1 MARMTTARAIVR
13 SLVANGV
20 DTVFGLPGVQ
30 LDHLFN
36 ALHDERDRI
45 RVIHPRHEQAAAYMA
60 LGYAQ
65 AGARVGTY
73 VVVPGPGILNT
84 TAALATAWGTYA
96 PVLAITGQL
105 PAHAIGQGHGLLHEI
120 PDQLAILRGL
130 AKWAD
135 RIEHPT
141 QAAAQMRTAFHQLR
155 SGVPRPVALESP
167 MDVLGLEADIGGIGG
182 IEDIGEEPGAAPI
195 APDTGAIEEAADLLA
210 SAEHPVIVAGGGAL
224 HAGEALR
231 DVAERLQA
239 PVIAHRMGRGI
250 LDDRHPLSVTQPAG
264 AKLWKHADAVL
275 AVGTRFTHYRTAW
288 GAAGLP
294 TVRIDVDPTQ
304 MHRLGR
310 PTVPILA
317 DARLALEALAGA
329 LGRSVPTRPSRSE
342 EIEGVK
348 ATARQEMVAKAGA
361 QIEIL
366 DALRTALPE
375 DGIFVD
381 EMTQMGYVAQ
391 SAFPVHAPR
400 TFLSSGYQGTLG
412 AGFPTA
418 LGAQVACPGRA
429 VLSINGDGGFLF
441 NAQEL
446 STAVQQGLGVVAVV
460 FEDGAYGN
468 VKRMQEDLYGGRV
481 IASELRNPD
490 FVRLAE
496 SFGAAAVRVQTP
508 DALRDAVAAAWG
520 RSVPTVVCMPV
531 GRFPEPFDTVL
542 PTRAVRPK

>member
-13 SLVANGV
+13 SLAANGV

-30 LDHLFN
+30 LDALFN
-36 ALHDERDRI
+36 ALHDERNRI

-65 AGARVGTY
+65 ASAKIGAY

-84 TAALATAWGTYA
+84 TAALATAYSTCT

-105 PAHAIGQGHGLLHEI
+105 PSYAIGQGYGLLHEI
-120 PDQLAILRGL
+120 PDQLSILRGL
-130 AKWAD
+130 TKWAE

-141 QAAAQMRTAFHQLR
+141 QAAALMHTAFHQLR
-155 SGVPRPVALESP
+155 AGVPRPVAIESP
-167 MDVLGLEADIGGIGG
+167 MDVLGLEADIDG
-182 IEDIGEEPGAAPI
+182 IEATPGAAPI
-195 APDTGAIEEAADLLA
+195 APDAGAIEDAAKLIA
-210 SAEHPVIVAGGGAL
+210 AAEHPVIVAGGGAL
-224 HAGEALR
+224 HAGDALR
-231 DVAERLQA
+231 EVAEMLQA

-264 AKLWKHADAVL
+264 AKLWKRADAVL
-275 AVGTRFTHYRTAW
+275 AVGTRFKHYRTGW
-288 GAAGLP
+288 GAAGLT
-294 TVRIDVDPTQ
+294 TVRIDVDPVQ

-310 PTVPILA
+310 PDIPILA
-317 DARLALEALAGA
+317 DARLALKALAGA
-329 LGRSVPTRPSRSE
+329 LGRLVEKRASRSGE
-342 EIEGVK
+342 VDGIK
-348 ATARQEMVAKAGA
+348 ATAHREMQAQAGP
-361 QIEIL
+361 QIEFL
-366 DALRTALPE
+366 DALRAALPE

-381 EMTQMGYVAQ
+381 EMTQIGYVSQ

-400 TFLSSGYQGTLG
+400 TFISSGYQGTLG

-418 LGAQVACPGRA
+418 LGAQVACPDRA
-429 VLSINGDGGFLF
+429 VLSINGDGGFMF

-490 FVRLAE
+490 FVKLAE
-496 SFGAAAVRVQTP
+496 SFGAAGVRVETP

-520 RSVPTVVCMPV
+520 RRIPTVVSVRV
-531 GRFPEPFDTVL
+531 GRFPDPFDTVL
-542 PTRAVRPK
+542 PTKAVRPR

>member
-30 LDHLFN
+30 LDALFN
-36 ALHDERDRI
+36 ALHDERNRI
-45 RVIHPRHEQAAAYMA
+45 RVVHPRHEQAAAYMA

-65 AGARVGTY
+65 ASATIGAY

-84 TAALATAWGTYA
+84 TAALATAYGTCS

-105 PAHAIGQGHGLLHEI
+105 PSHAIGEGYGLLHEI

-130 AKWAD
+130 TKWAA

-141 QAAAQMRTAFHQLR
+141 RAAAMMHAAFDKLR
-155 SGVPRPVALESP
+155 SGVPRPVAIESP
-167 MDVLGLEADIGGIGG
+167 MDVLGLEASIDDI
-182 IEDIGEEPGAAPI
+182 EEVRGEAPI
-195 APDTGAIEEAADLLA
+195 APDAEAVDEAARLLS
-210 SAEHPVIVAGGGAL
+210 SAEHPVIVVGGGAL
-224 HAGEALR
+224 HAHDALR
-231 DVAERLQA
+231 EVAEALQA

-264 AKLWKHADAVL
+264 ARLWKRADAVL
-275 AVGTRFTHYRTAW
+275 AVGTRLKHYRTAW
-288 GAAGLP
+288 GAAGLA
-294 TVRIDVDPTQ
+294 TVRIDVDPAQ
-304 MHRLGR
+304 MHRLGA
-310 PTVPILA
+310 PTVPLLA
-317 DARLALEALAGA
+317 DANLALRALTAALERFAGN
-329 LGRSVPTRPSRSE
+329 RPPRYD
-342 EIEGVK
+342 EIEGIKK
-348 ATARQEMVAKAGA
+348 AALREMQAKAGA
-361 QIEIL
+361 QIEFL
-366 DALRTALPE
+366 QALRTALPE

-418 LGAQVACPGRA
+418 LGAQVACPDRA
-429 VLSINGDGGFLF
+429 VLSINGDGGFMF

-481 IASELRNPD
+481 IASELHNPD
-490 FVRLAE
+490 FVKLAE
-496 SFGAAAVRVQTP
+496 SFGAAAVRVDTP
-508 DALRDAVAAAWG
+508 GALRDAVAAAWG
-520 RSVPTVVCMPV
+520 QRVPTVVSVSV
-531 GRFPEPFDTVL
+531 GRFPDPFDTVL
-542 PTRAVRPK
+542 PTRAVRPR

>member
-30 LDHLFN
+30 LDALFN
-36 ALHDERDRI
+36 ALHDERNRI

-65 AGARVGTY
+65 ASAKVGAY

-84 TAALATAWGTYA
+84 TAALATAYGAYA

-105 PAHAIGQGHGLLHEI
+105 PSDAIGQGYGLLHEI
-120 PDQLAILRGL
+120 PDQLAILRSL
-130 AKWAD
+130 TKWAE

-141 QAAAQMRTAFHQLR
+141 QAAALMHTAFHQLR
-155 SGVPRPVALESP
+155 SGAQRPVAIESP
-167 MDVLGLEADIGGIGG
+167 MDVLGLEADIDG
-182 IEDIGEEPGAAPI
+182 IEAAPGAAPI
-195 APDTGAIEEAADLLA
+195 APDAGAIEDAAKLIA
-210 SAEHPVIVAGGGAL
+210 SAEHPVIVAGGGAM

-231 DVAERLQA
+231 EVAETLQA

-264 AKLWKHADAVL
+264 AKLWKRADAVL
-275 AVGTRFTHYRTAW
+275 AVGTRFKHYRTAW
-288 GAAGLP
+288 GAAGLA
-294 TVRIDVDPTQ
+294 TVRIDVDPAQ

-310 PTVPILA
+310 PDIPILA

-329 LGRSVPTRPSRSE
+329 FGRFVEKRVSRSDE
-342 EIEGVK
+342 VNEIK
-348 ATARQEMVAKAGA
+348 AAAHREMQAKAGV
-361 QIEIL
+361 QIEFL
-366 DALRTALPE
+366 DALRAALPE
-375 DGIFVD
+375 DGVFVD
-381 EMTQMGYVAQ
+381 EMTQIGYVSQ

-400 TFLSSGYQGTLG
+400 TFISSGYQGTLG

-418 LGAQVACPGRA
+418 LGAQVACPDRA
-429 VLSINGDGGFLF
+429 VLSISGDGGFMF

-490 FVRLAE
+490 FVKLAE
-496 SFGAAAVRVQTP
+496 SFGAAGVRVKTP
-508 DALRDAVAAAWG
+508 DALRDAVASAWG
-520 RSVPTVVCMPV
+520 RRIPTLVNVSV
-531 GRFPEPFDTVL
+531 GRFPDPFDTVL

>member
-1 MARMTTARAIVR
+1 MARMTTGRAIVR

-30 LDHLFN
+30 LDALFN
-36 ALHDERDRI
+36 ALHDECNRI

-65 AGARVGTY
+65 ASAKIGAY

-84 TAALATAWGTYA
+84 TAALATAYGTYA

-105 PAHAIGQGHGLLHEI
+105 PSHAIGQGYGLLHEI

-130 AKWAD
+130 TKWAG

-141 QAAAQMRTAFHQLR
+141 QAAALMHTAFHQLR
-155 SGVPRPVALESP
+155 SGVPRPVAIESP
-167 MDVLGLEADIGGIGG
+167 MDVLGLEADIDG
-182 IEDIGEEPGAAPI
+182 IEATPGAAPI
-195 APDTGAIEEAADLLA
+195 APDPGAIEDAAKLIA
-210 SAEHPVIVAGGGAL
+210 AAEHPVIVAGGGAL

-231 DVAERLQA
+231 DVAEKLQA

-264 AKLWKHADAVL
+264 AKLWQRADAVL
-275 AVGTRFTHYRTAW
+275 AVGTRFKHYRTAW
-288 GAAGLP
+288 GAAGLA
-294 TVRIDVDPTQ
+294 TVRIDVDPAQ

-310 PTVPILA
+310 PDIPLLA

-329 LGRSVPTRPSRSE
+329 LGRFVENRVSRSDE
-342 EIEGVK
+342 VNEIK
-348 ATARQEMVAKAGA
+348 ASVHREMQAKAGA
-361 QIEIL
+361 QIEFL
-366 DALRTALPE
+366 DALRAALPE

-381 EMTQMGYVAQ
+381 EMTQIGYVSQ

-400 TFLSSGYQGTLG
+400 TFISSGYQGTLG

-418 LGAQVACPGRA
+418 LGAQVACPDRA
-429 VLSINGDGGFLF
+429 VLSINGDGGFMF

-490 FVRLAE
+490 FVKLAE
-496 SFGAAAVRVQTP
+496 SFDADGVRVETP

-520 RSVPTVVCMPV
+520 RRIPTVVSVSV
-531 GRFPEPFDTVL
+531 GRFPDPFGTVL
-542 PTRAVRPK
+542 PTRAVRPR

>member
-13 SLVANGV
+13 SLAANGV

-30 LDHLFN
+30 LDALFN
-36 ALHDERDRI
+36 ALHDERNRI

-65 AGARVGTY
+65 ASAKIGAY

-84 TAALATAWGTYA
+84 TAALATAYSTCT

-105 PAHAIGQGHGLLHEI
+105 PSYAIGQGYGLLHEI
-120 PDQLAILRGL
+120 PDQLSILRGL
-130 AKWAD
+130 TKWAE

-141 QAAAQMRTAFHQLR
+141 QAAALMHTAFHQLR
-155 SGVPRPVALESP
+155 AGVPRPVAIESP
-167 MDVLGLEADIGGIGG
+167 MDVLGLEADIDG
-182 IEDIGEEPGAAPI
+182 IEATPGAAPI
-195 APDTGAIEEAADLLA
+195 APDAGAIEDAAKLIA
-210 SAEHPVIVAGGGAL
+210 AAEHPVIVAGGGAL
-224 HAGEALR
+224 HAGDALR
-231 DVAERLQA
+231 EVAEMLQA

-264 AKLWKHADAVL
+264 AKLWKRADAVL
-275 AVGTRFTHYRTAW
+275 AVGTRFKHYRTGW
-288 GAAGLP
+288 GAAGLT
-294 TVRIDVDPTQ
+294 TVRIDVDPSQ

-310 PTVPILA
+310 PDIPILA

-329 LGRSVPTRPSRSE
+329 LGRLVEKRASRSGE
-342 EIEGVK
+342 VDGIK
-348 ATARQEMVAKAGA
+348 ATVHREMQAKAGP
-361 QIEIL
+361 QIEFL
-366 DALRTALPE
+366 DALRAALPE

-381 EMTQMGYVAQ
+381 EMTQIGYVAQ

-400 TFLSSGYQGTLG
+400 TFISSGYQGTLG

-418 LGAQVACPGRA
+418 LGAQVACPDRA
-429 VLSINGDGGFLF
+429 VLSINGDGGFMF

-446 STAVQQGLGVVAVV
+446 STAVQQALGVVVVV

-490 FVRLAE
+490 FVKLAE
-496 SFGAAAVRVQTP
+496 SFGAAGVRVDTP

-520 RSVPTVVCMPV
+520 RRIPTVVSVSV
-531 GRFPEPFDTVL
+531 GRFPDPFDTVL
-542 PTRAVRPK
+542 PTRAVRPR

>member
-13 SLVANGV
+13 SLAANGV

-30 LDHLFN
+30 LDALFN
-36 ALHDERDRI
+36 ALHDERNRI

-65 AGARVGTY
+65 ASSKIGTY

-84 TAALATAWGTYA
+84 TAALATAYSTCT

-105 PAHAIGQGHGLLHEI
+105 PSHAIGQGYGLLHEI
-120 PDQLAILRGL
+120 PDQLSILRGL
-130 AKWAD
+130 TKWAE

-141 QAAAQMRTAFHQLR
+141 QAAALMHTAFHQLR
-155 SGVPRPVALESP
+155 TGVPRPVAIESP
-167 MDVLGLEADIGGIGG
+167 MDVLGLEADIDG
-182 IEDIGEEPGAAPI
+182 IEAAPGAAPI
-195 APDTGAIEEAADLLA
+195 APDTGAIEDAAKLIA
-210 SAEHPVIVAGGGAL
+210 SAERPVIVAGGGAL

-231 DVAERLQA
+231 EVAEKLQA

-264 AKLWKHADAVL
+264 ARLWKHADVVL
-275 AVGTRFTHYRTAW
+275 AVGTRFKHYRTAW
-288 GAAGLP
+288 GAAGLA
-294 TVRIDVDPTQ
+294 TVRIDIDPAQ

-310 PTVPILA
+310 PDVPILA

-329 LGRSVPTRPSRSE
+329 FGRFVEKRASRSGE
-342 EIEGVK
+342 VDGIK
-348 ATARQEMVAKAGA
+348 AAVHREMQAKAGA
-361 QIEIL
+361 QIEFL
-366 DALRTALPE
+366 DALRAALPE

-381 EMTQMGYVAQ
+381 EMTQIGYVAQ

-400 TFLSSGYQGTLG
+400 TFISSGYQGTLG

-418 LGAQVACPGRA
+418 LGVQVACPDRA
-429 VLSINGDGGFLF
+429 VLSINGDGGFMF

-446 STAVQQGLGVVAVV
+446 STAVQQALGVVVVV

-490 FVRLAE
+490 FVKLAE
-496 SFGAAAVRVQTP
+496 SFGAAGVRVDTP

-520 RSVPTVVCMPV
+520 RRIPTVVSVSV
-531 GRFPEPFDTVL
+531 GRFPDPFDTVL
-542 PTRAVRPK
+542 PTRAVRPR

>member
-1 MARMTTARAIVR
+1 MARMTTGRAIVR

-30 LDHLFN
+30 LDAMFN
-36 ALHDERDRI
+36 ALHDECNRI

-65 AGARVGTY
+65 ASAKIGAY

-84 TAALATAWGTYA
+84 TAALATAYGTYA

-105 PAHAIGQGHGLLHEI
+105 PSHAIGQGYGLLHEI

-130 AKWAD
+130 TKWAG

-141 QAAAQMRTAFHQLR
+141 QAAALMHTAFHQLR
-155 SGVPRPVALESP
+155 SGVPRPVAIESP
-167 MDVLGLEADIGGIGG
+167 MDVLGLEADIDG
-182 IEDIGEEPGAAPI
+182 IEATPGAAPI
-195 APDTGAIEEAADLLA
+195 APDPGAIEDAAKLIA
-210 SAEHPVIVAGGGAL
+210 AAEHPVIVAGGGAL

-231 DVAERLQA
+231 DVAEKLQA

-264 AKLWKHADAVL
+264 AKLWKRADAVL
-275 AVGTRFTHYRTAW
+275 AVGTRFKHYRTAW
-288 GAAGLP
+288 GAAGLA

-310 PTVPILA
+310 PDIPLLA

-329 LGRSVPTRPSRSE
+329 LGRFVENRVSRSDE
-342 EIEGVK
+342 VNEIK
-348 ATARQEMVAKAGA
+348 ASVHREMQAKAGA
-361 QIEIL
+361 QIEFL
-366 DALRTALPE
+366 DALRAALPE

-381 EMTQMGYVAQ
+381 EMTQIGYVSQ

-400 TFLSSGYQGTLG
+400 TFISSGYQGTLG

-418 LGAQVACPGRA
+418 LGAQVACPDRA
-429 VLSINGDGGFLF
+429 VLSINGDGGFMF

-490 FVRLAE
+490 FVKLAE
-496 SFGAAAVRVQTP
+496 SFGADGVRVETP

-520 RSVPTVVCMPV
+520 QRIPTVVSVSV
-531 GRFPEPFDTVL
+531 GRFPDPFGTVL
-542 PTRAVRPK
+542 PTRAIRPR

>member
-13 SLVANGV
+13 SLAANGV

-30 LDHLFN
+30 LDALFN
-36 ALHDERDRI
+36 ALHDERTRI

-65 AGARVGTY
+65 ASSKIGAY

-84 TAALATAWGTYA
+84 TAALATAYSTCT

-105 PAHAIGQGHGLLHEI
+105 PSHAIGQGYGLLHEI
-120 PDQLAILRGL
+120 PDQLSILRGL
-130 AKWAD
+130 TKWAE

-141 QAAAQMRTAFHQLR
+141 QAAALMHTAFHQLR
-155 SGVPRPVALESP
+155 AGVPRPVAIESP
-167 MDVLGLEADIGGIGG
+167 MDVLGLEADIDG
-182 IEDIGEEPGAAPI
+182 IEAAPGAAPI
-195 APDTGAIEEAADLLA
+195 APDAGAIEDAAKLIALA
-210 SAEHPVIVAGGGAL
+210 ERPVIVAGGGAL

-231 DVAERLQA
+231 EVAEKLQA

-264 AKLWKHADAVL
+264 ARLWKHADVVL
-275 AVGTRFTHYRTAW
+275 AVGTRFKHYRTAW
-288 GAAGLP
+288 GAAGLA
-294 TVRIDVDPTQ
+294 TVRIDIDPAQ

-310 PTVPILA
+310 PDVPILA

-329 LGRSVPTRPSRSE
+329 FGRFVEKRASRSGE
-342 EIEGVK
+342 VDGIK
-348 ATARQEMVAKAGA
+348 AAVHREMQAKAGA
-361 QIEIL
+361 QIEFL
-366 DALRTALPE
+366 DALRAALPE

-381 EMTQMGYVAQ
+381 EMTQIGYVAQ

-400 TFLSSGYQGTLG
+400 TFISSGYQGTLG

-418 LGAQVACPGRA
+418 LGVQVACPDRA
-429 VLSINGDGGFLF
+429 VLSINGDGGFMF

-446 STAVQQGLGVVAVV
+446 STAVQQALGVVVVV

-490 FVRLAE
+490 FVKLAE
-496 SFGAAAVRVQTP
+496 SFGAAGVRVDTP

-520 RSVPTVVCMPV
+520 RRIPTVVSVSV
-531 GRFPEPFDTVL
+531 GRFPDPFDTVL
-542 PTRAVRPK
+542 PTKAVRPK

>member
-30 LDHLFN
+30 LDALFN

-60 LGYAQ
+60 LGHAQ
-65 AGARVGTY
+65 ASGKVGAY

-84 TAALATAWGTYA
+84 TAALATAYGVCA

-105 PAHAIGQGHGLLHEI
+105 PAHAIGQGYGLLHEI

-130 AKWAD
+130 TKRAE
-135 RIEHPT
+135 RIDHPT
-141 QAAAQMRTAFHQLR
+141 RAVALMRAAFHELR
-155 SGVPRPVALESP
+155 SGVPRPVAIESP
-167 MDVLGLEADIGGIGG
+167 MDVLGLEADIEG
-182 IEDIGEEPGAAPI
+182 IEAVPGAPPAT
-195 APDTGAIEEAADLLA
+195 PDAGAVEDAAKLMA
-210 SAEHPVIVAGGGAL
+210 SAEHPVIVVGGGAL
-224 HAGEALR
+224 HARDALR
-231 DVAERLQA
+231 EVAETLQA

-264 AKLWKHADAVL
+264 ARLWKRADAVL
-275 AVGTRFTHYRTAW
+275 AVGTRFRHYRTAW
-288 GAAGLP
+288 GAAGLA
-294 TVRIDVDPTQ
+294 TVRIDVDPAQ

-310 PTVPILA
+310 PAVPIVA
-317 DARLALEALAGA
+317 DARRALEALSAA
-329 LGRSVPTRPSRSE
+329 LGRLAGERASRSD
-342 EIEGVK
+342 EIEGIK
-348 ATARQEMVAKAGA
+348 AAAHREMVATAGA
-361 QIEIL
+361 QIEFL

-375 DGIFVD
+375 DGILVD

-400 TFLSSGYQGTLG
+400 TYLSSGYQGTLG

-418 LGAQVACPGRA
+418 LGAQVACPDRA
-429 VLSINGDGGFLF
+429 VLSINGDGGFMF

-460 FEDGAYGN
+460 FEDSAYGN
-468 VKRMQEDLYGGRV
+468 VKRMQEDLYDGRV

-490 FVRLAE
+490 FTRLAE
-496 SFGAAAVRVQTP
+496 SFGAAAVRADTP
-508 DALRDAVAAAWG
+508 EELRDAVAAAWG
-520 RSVPTVVCMPV
+520 RSVPTVVSVRV
-531 GRFPEPFDTVL
+531 GRFPDPFDAVL
-542 PTRAVRPK
+542 PTKAVRPR

>member
-30 LDHLFN
+30 LDALFN
-36 ALHDERDRI
+36 AMHDERDRI
-45 RVIHPRHEQAAAYMA
+45 RVVHPRHEQAAAYMA

-65 AGARVGTY
+65 ASGKVGAY

-84 TAALATAWGTYA
+84 TAALATAWSVCA
-96 PVLAITGQL
+96 PVLAMTGQL
-105 PAHAIGQGHGLLHEI
+105 PARAIGQGYGLLHEI

-130 AKWAD
+130 TKSAE

-141 QAAAQMRTAFHQLR
+141 QAAALMHAAFHELR
-155 SGVPRPVALESP
+155 SGVPRPVAIESP
-167 MDVLGLEADIGGIGG
+167 MDVLGLEADIDG
-182 IEDIGEEPGAAPI
+182 IEMVPGAALT
-195 APDTGAIEEAADLLA
+195 APDGGAIEDAAKLMAEA
-210 SAEHPVIVAGGGAL
+210 ERPVIVVGGGAL
-224 HAGEALR
+224 HARDALR
-231 DVAERLQA
+231 EVAETLQA
-239 PVIAHRMGRGI
+239 PVISHRTGRGI

-264 AKLWKHADAVL
+264 AMVWKETDAVL
-275 AVGTRFTHYRTAW
+275 AVGTRFRHYRAAW
-288 GAAGLP
+288 GAAGLA
-294 TVRIDVDPTQ
+294 TVRIDIDPTQ
-304 MHRLGR
+304 MHRLSR
-310 PTVPILA
+310 PAVPIVA
-317 DARLALEALAGA
+317 DACLALEALATA
-329 LGRSVPTRPSRSE
+329 LGRIAGKPGSRSD
-342 EIEGVK
+342 EIEVVK
-348 ATARQEMVAKAGA
+348 AAARREMLAVAGA
-361 QIEIL
+361 QIQFL
-366 DALRTALPE
+366 DALRAALPE

-400 TFLSSGYQGTLG
+400 TFLTSGYQGTLG

-418 LGAQVACPGRA
+418 LGAQVACPDRA
-429 VLSINGDGGFLF
+429 VLSINGDGGFMF

-490 FVRLAE
+490 FVKLAE
-496 SFGAAAVRVQTP
+496 SFGAAAVRVDSP
-508 DALRDAVAAAWG
+508 DELRDAVAAAWG
-520 RSVPTVVCMPV
+520 RRVPTVVCVNV
-531 GRFPEPFDTVL
+531 GRFPSPFDVVL
-542 PTRAVRPK
+542 PTRALRPR

>member
-30 LDHLFN
+30 LDALFN
-36 ALHDERDRI
+36 ALHDERTRI

-65 AGARVGTY
+65 ASSKIGAY

-84 TAALATAWGTYA
+84 TAALATAYSTCT

-105 PAHAIGQGHGLLHEI
+105 PSHAIGQGYGLLHEI
-120 PDQLAILRGL
+120 PDQLSILRGL
-130 AKWAD
+130 TKWAE

-141 QAAAQMRTAFHQLR
+141 QAAALMHTAFHQLR
-155 SGVPRPVALESP
+155 AGVPRPVAIESP
-167 MDVLGLEADIGGIGG
+167 MDVLGLEADIDG
-182 IEDIGEEPGAAPI
+182 IEAAPGAAPI
-195 APDTGAIEEAADLLA
+195 APDTGAIEDAAKLIA
-210 SAEHPVIVAGGGAL
+210 AAERPVIVAGGGAL

-231 DVAERLQA
+231 EVAEKLQA
-239 PVIAHRMGRGI
+239 PVIVHRMGRGI

-264 AKLWKHADAVL
+264 ARLWKHADVVL
-275 AVGTRFTHYRTAW
+275 AVGTRFKHYRTAW
-288 GAAGLP
+288 GAAGLA
-294 TVRIDVDPTQ
+294 TVRIDIDPAQ

-310 PTVPILA
+310 PDVPILA

-329 LGRSVPTRPSRSE
+329 FGRFVEKRASRSGE
-342 EIEGVK
+342 VDGIK
-348 ATARQEMVAKAGA
+348 AAVHREMQAKAGA
-361 QIEIL
+361 QIEFL
-366 DALRTALPE
+366 DALRAALPE

-381 EMTQMGYVAQ
+381 EMTQIGYVAQ
-391 SAFPVHAPR
+391 SAFPVHAAR
-400 TFLSSGYQGTLG
+400 TFISSGYQGTLG

-418 LGAQVACPGRA
+418 LGVQVACPDRA
-429 VLSINGDGGFLF
+429 VLSINGDGGFMF

-446 STAVQQGLGVVAVV
+446 STAVQQALGVVVVV

-490 FVRLAE
+490 FVKLAE
-496 SFGAAAVRVQTP
+496 SFGAAGVRVDTP

-520 RSVPTVVCMPV
+520 RRIPTVVSVSV
-531 GRFPEPFDTVL
+531 GRFPDPFDTVL
-542 PTRAVRPK
+542 PTKAVRPK

>member
-30 LDHLFN
+30 LDALFN
-36 ALHDERDRI
+36 ALHDERNRI

-65 AGARVGTY
+65 AGAKIGTY

-84 TAALATAWGTYA
+84 TAALATAWGACA

-105 PAHAIGQGHGLLHEI
+105 PAHAIGQGYGLLHEI
-120 PDQLAILRGL
+120 PDQLSILRGL
-130 AKWAD
+130 TKWAE
-135 RIEHPT
+135 RIDHPT
-141 QAAAQMRTAFHQLR
+141 QATELMHAAFHQLR
-155 SGVPRPVALESP
+155 SGVPRPVAIESP
-167 MDVLGLEADIGGIGG
+167 MDVLGFDADIDG
-182 IEDIGEEPGAAPI
+182 IEAAPGTAPL
-195 APDTGAIEEAADLLA
+195 APDAGAIEDATKLMA

-231 DVAERLQA
+231 EVAETLQA
-239 PVIAHRMGRGI
+239 PVITHRMGRGV

-264 AKLWKHADAVL
+264 ASLWKRADAVL
-275 AVGTRFTHYRTAW
+275 AVGTRFRHYRAAW
-288 GAAGLP
+288 GAAGLA
-294 TVRIDVDPTQ
+294 TVRIDVDPAQ
-304 MHRLGR
+304 MHRLGT
-310 PTVPILA
+310 PTVAILA
-317 DARLALEALAGA
+317 DARTALEALAGS
-329 LGRSVPTRPSRSE
+329 LGRFVGERASRSDE
-342 EIEGVK
+342 VGGIK
-348 ATARQEMVAKAGA
+348 AAAHREMQAAAGA
-361 QIEIL
+361 QIEFL
-366 DALRTALPE
+366 DALREALPE

-381 EMTQMGYVAQ
+381 EMTQVGYVAQ

-400 TFLSSGYQGTLG
+400 TYISSGYQGTLG

-418 LGAQVACPGRA
+418 LGAQVACPDRA
-429 VLSINGDGGFLF
+429 VLSINGDGGFMF

-490 FVRLAE
+490 FVKLAE
-496 SFGAAAVRVQTP
+496 SFGAAAVRVDTP
-508 DALRDAVAAAWG
+508 DSLRDAVAAAWG
-520 RSVPTVVCMPV
+520 RRVPTLVSVSV
-531 GRFPEPFDTVL
+531 GRFPSPFDAVL
-542 PTRAVRPK
+542 PTKAIRPR

>member
-13 SLVANGV
+13 SLAANGV

-30 LDHLFN
+30 LDALFN
-36 ALHDERDRI
+36 ALHDERNRI

-65 AGARVGTY
+65 ASSKIGTY

-84 TAALATAWGTYA
+84 TAALATAYSTCT

-105 PAHAIGQGHGLLHEI
+105 PSHAIGQGYGLLHEI
-120 PDQLAILRGL
+120 PDQLSILRGL
-130 AKWAD
+130 TKWAE

-141 QAAAQMRTAFHQLR
+141 QAAALMHTAFHQLR
-155 SGVPRPVALESP
+155 TGVPRPVAIESP
-167 MDVLGLEADIGGIGG
+167 MDVLGLEADIDG
-182 IEDIGEEPGAAPI
+182 IEAAPGAAPI
-195 APDTGAIEEAADLLA
+195 APDTGAIEDAAKLIA
-210 SAEHPVIVAGGGAL
+210 SAERPVIVAGGGAL

-231 DVAERLQA
+231 EVAEKLQA

-264 AKLWKHADAVL
+264 ARLWKHADVVL
-275 AVGTRFTHYRTAW
+275 AVGTRFKHYRTAW
-288 GAAGLP
+288 GAAGLA
-294 TVRIDVDPTQ
+294 TVRIDIDPAQ

-310 PTVPILA
+310 PDVPILA

-329 LGRSVPTRPSRSE
+329 FGRFVEKRASRSGE
-342 EIEGVK
+342 VDGIK
-348 ATARQEMVAKAGA
+348 AAVHREMQAKAGA
-361 QIEIL
+361 QIEFL
-366 DALRTALPE
+366 DALRAALPE

-381 EMTQMGYVAQ
+381 EMTQIGYVAQ

-400 TFLSSGYQGTLG
+400 TFISSGYQGTLG

-418 LGAQVACPGRA
+418 LGVQVACPDRA
-429 VLSINGDGGFLF
+429 VLSINGDGGFMF

-446 STAVQQGLGVVAVV
+446 STAVQQALGVVVVV

-490 FVRLAE
+490 FVKLAE
-496 SFGAAAVRVQTP
+496 SFGAAGVRVDTP

-520 RSVPTVVCMPV
+520 RRIPTVVSVSV
-531 GRFPEPFDTVL
+531 GRFPDPFDTVL
-542 PTRAVRPK
+542 PTKAVRPK

>member
-13 SLVANGV
+13 SLAANGV

-30 LDHLFN
+30 LDALFN
-36 ALHDERDRI
+36 ALHDERNRI

-65 AGARVGTY
+65 ASSKIGAY

-84 TAALATAWGTYA
+84 TAALATAYSTCT

-105 PAHAIGQGHGLLHEI
+105 PSHAIGQGYGLLHEI
-120 PDQLAILRGL
+120 PDQLSILRGL
-130 AKWAD
+130 TKWAE

-141 QAAAQMRTAFHQLR
+141 QAAALMHTAFHQLR
-155 SGVPRPVALESP
+155 TGVPRPVAIESP
-167 MDVLGLEADIGGIGG
+167 MDVLGLEADIDG
-182 IEDIGEEPGAAPI
+182 IEAAPGAAPI
-195 APDTGAIEEAADLLA
+195 APDTGAIEDAAKLIA
-210 SAEHPVIVAGGGAL
+210 TAERPVIVAGGGAL

-231 DVAERLQA
+231 EVAEKLQA

-264 AKLWKHADAVL
+264 ARLWKHADVVL
-275 AVGTRFTHYRTAW
+275 AVGTRFKHYRTAW
-288 GAAGLP
+288 GAAGLA
-294 TVRIDVDPTQ
+294 TVRIDIDPAQ

-310 PTVPILA
+310 PDVPILA
-317 DARLALEALAGA
+317 DARLALEALARA
-329 LGRSVPTRPSRSE
+329 LVRFDEKRASRSGE
-342 EIEGVK
+342 VK
-348 ATARQEMVAKAGA
+348 GIKAAAHREMQAKAGV
-361 QIEIL
+361 QIEFL
-366 DALRTALPE
+366 DALRAALPE

-381 EMTQMGYVAQ
+381 EMTQIGYVSQ

-400 TFLSSGYQGTLG
+400 TFISSGYQGTLG

-418 LGAQVACPGRA
+418 LGVQVACPDRA
-429 VLSINGDGGFLF
+429 VLSINGDGGFMF

-446 STAVQQGLGVVAVV
+446 STAVQQALGVVVVV

-490 FVRLAE
+490 FVKLAE
-496 SFGAAAVRVQTP
+496 SFGAAGVRVDTP

-520 RSVPTVVCMPV
+520 RRIPTVVSVSV
-531 GRFPEPFDTVL
+531 GRFPDPFDTVL
-542 PTRAVRPK
+542 PTRAVRPR

>member
-30 LDHLFN
+30 LDALFN
-36 ALHDERDRI
+36 ALHDERGRI

-65 AGARVGTY
+65 ASGKVGAY

-84 TAALATAWGTYA
+84 TAALATAYGVCA
-96 PVLAITGQL
+96 PVFAITGQL
-105 PAHAIGQGHGLLHEI
+105 PAHAIGRGYGLLHEI
-120 PDQLAILRGL
+120 PDQLSILRGL
-130 AKWAD
+130 TKWAE
-135 RIEHPT
+135 RIAHPT
-141 QAAAQMRTAFHQLR
+141 QAAELMQAAFHQLR
-155 SGVPRPVALESP
+155 SGVPRPVAVESP
-167 MDVLGLEADIGGIGG
+167 MDVLGLEADIEG
-182 IEDIGEEPGAAPI
+182 IEAAPGT
-195 APDTGAIEEAADLLA
+195 APFVPDASAVEDAAKLLA

-224 HAGEALR
+224 HASEALR
-231 DVAERLQA
+231 AVAETLQA
-239 PVIAHRMGRGI
+239 PVIAHRMGRGV

-264 AKLWKHADAVL
+264 TKLWKRTDAVL
-275 AVGTRFTHYRTAW
+275 AVGTRFRHYRAAW

-294 TVRIDVDPTQ
+294 VARIDVDPAQ

-310 PTVPILA
+310 PAVPIVA
-317 DARLALEALAGA
+317 DARLALEALGAA
-329 LGRSVPTRPSRSE
+329 LGRFVGKRASRSDEIE
-342 EIEGVK
+342 EIK
-348 ATARQEMVAKAGA
+348 AEAHREMLVTAGA
-361 QIEIL
+361 QIEFL
-366 DALRTALPE
+366 DALRAALPE

-391 SAFPVHAPR
+391 SVFPVHAPR
-400 TFLSSGYQGTLG
+400 TFLSSGFQGTLG

-418 LGAQVACPGRA
+418 LGAQVACPHRA
-429 VLSINGDGGFLF
+429 VLSINGDGGFMF

-496 SFGAAAVRVQTP
+496 SFGAAAVRADTP
-508 DALRDAVAAAWG
+508 DELRDAVVAAWG
-520 RSVPTVVCMPV
+520 RRVPTVVSVRV
-531 GRFPEPFDTVL
+531 GRFPDPFDTVL
-542 PTRAVRPK
+542 PTRALRPR

>member
-30 LDHLFN
+30 LDALFN
-36 ALHDERDRI
+36 ALHDESNHI
-45 RVIHPRHEQAAAYMA
+45 RVIHSRHEQAAAYMA

-65 AGARVGTY
+65 ASAKIGAY

-84 TAALATAWGTYA
+84 TAALATAYGTYA
-96 PVLAITGQL
+96 PVFAITGQL
-105 PAHAIGQGHGLLHEI
+105 PSHAIGQGYGLLHEI

-130 AKWAD
+130 TKWAE

-141 QAAAQMRTAFHQLR
+141 QAAALMRTAFHQLR
-155 SGVPRPVALESP
+155 SGVPRPVAIESP
-167 MDVLGLEADIGGIGG
+167 MDVLGFEVDIDG
-182 IEDIGEEPGAAPI
+182 IEATPGAAPI
-195 APDTGAIEEAADLLA
+195 APDAGAIEDAAKLIA
-210 SAEHPVIVAGGGAL
+210 AAEHPVIVAGGGAL
-224 HAGEALR
+224 HAGDALR
-231 DVAERLQA
+231 EVAEMLQA

-264 AKLWKHADAVL
+264 AKLWKRADAVL
-275 AVGTRFTHYRTAW
+275 AVGTRFKHYRTGW
-288 GAAGLP
+288 GAAGLT
-294 TVRIDVDPTQ
+294 TVRIDVDPSQ

-310 PTVPILA
+310 PDIPILA

-329 LGRSVPTRPSRSE
+329 LGRLVEKRASRSGE
-342 EIEGVK
+342 VDGIK
-348 ATARQEMVAKAGA
+348 ATVHREMQAKAGP
-361 QIEIL
+361 QIEFL
-366 DALRTALPE
+366 DALRAALPE

-381 EMTQMGYVAQ
+381 EMTQIGYVAQ

-400 TFLSSGYQGTLG
+400 TFISSGYQGTLG

-418 LGAQVACPGRA
+418 LGAQVACPDRA
-429 VLSINGDGGFLF
+429 VLSINGDGGFMF

-446 STAVQQGLGVVAVV
+446 STAVQQALGVVVVV

-490 FVRLAE
+490 FVKLAE
-496 SFGAAAVRVQTP
+496 SFGAAGVRVDTP

-520 RSVPTVVCMPV
+520 RRIPTVVSVSV
-531 GRFPEPFDTVL
+531 GRFPDPFDTVL

>member
-30 LDHLFN
+30 LDALFN

-65 AGARVGTY
+65 ASGKVGAY

-84 TAALATAWGTYA
+84 TAALATAWSLYA

-105 PAHAIGQGHGLLHEI
+105 PAHAIGRGFGLLHEI

-130 AKWAD
+130 TKWAE

-141 QAAAQMRTAFHQLR
+141 QAATMMRTAFRKLR
-155 SGVPRPVALESP
+155 SGAPRPVAVESP
-167 MDVLGLEADIGGIGG
+167 MDVLGLEADIDGI
-182 IEDIGEEPGAAPI
+182 DAEPGAAPV
-195 APDTGAIEEAADLLA
+195 APDARAVEAAANLLA
-210 SAEHPVIVAGGGAL
+210 AAEHPVIVAGGGAL
-224 HAGEALR
+224 DAGDTLR
-231 DVAERLQA
+231 AVAETLQA

-264 AKLWKHADAVL
+264 AQLWAHADAVL
-275 AVGTRFTHYRTAW
+275 AVGTRFTHYRTEW
-288 GAAGLP
+288 GAAGLA
-294 TVRIDVDPTQ
+294 TVRIDVDPNQ
-304 MHRLGR
+304 MHRLGL

-317 DARLALEALAGA
+317 DARLALEALSEA
-329 LGRSVPTRPSRSE
+329 LGRFAGTRPSRCD
-342 EIEGVK
+342 EIAAVK
-348 ATARQEMVAKAGA
+348 AAAHREMRATAGA
-361 QIEIL
+361 QIEFL
-366 DALRTALPE
+366 DALRAALPE

-400 TFLSSGYQGTLG
+400 TYLSSGYQGTLG

-418 LGAQVACPGRA
+418 LGAQVACPERA
-429 VLSINGDGGFLF
+429 VLSINGDGGFMF

-446 STAVQQGLGVVAVV
+446 STAVQQGLGVVVVV

-468 VKRMQEDLYGGRV
+468 VRRMQEDLYGGRV
-481 IASELRNPD
+481 IASDLRNPD
-490 FVRLAE
+490 FVKLAE
-496 SFGAAAVRVQTP
+496 SFGAVGIRVDTP
-508 DALRDAVAAAWG
+508 DALGDTVAAAWG
-520 RSVPTVVCMPV
+520 RRVPTVVSVPV
-531 GRFPEPFDTVL
+531 GRFPDPFDTVL
-542 PTRAVRPK
+542 PTRTVRAD

>member
-13 SLVANGV
+13 SLAANGV

-30 LDHLFN
+30 LDALFN
-36 ALHDERDRI
+36 ALHDERNRI

-65 AGARVGTY
+65 ASSKIGAY

-84 TAALATAWGTYA
+84 TAALATAYSTCT

-105 PAHAIGQGHGLLHEI
+105 PSHAIGQGYGLLHEI
-120 PDQLAILRGL
+120 PDQLSILRGL
-130 AKWAD
+130 TKWAE

-141 QAAAQMRTAFHQLR
+141 QAAALMHTAFHQLR
-155 SGVPRPVALESP
+155 TGVPRPVAIESP
-167 MDVLGLEADIGGIGG
+167 MDVLGLEADIDG
-182 IEDIGEEPGAAPI
+182 IEAAPGAAPI
-195 APDTGAIEEAADLLA
+195 APDTGAIEDAAKLIA
-210 SAEHPVIVAGGGAL
+210 AAERPVIVAGGGAL

-231 DVAERLQA
+231 EVAEKLQA

-264 AKLWKHADAVL
+264 ARLWKHADVVL
-275 AVGTRFTHYRTAW
+275 AVGTRFKHYRTAW
-288 GAAGLP
+288 GAAGLA
-294 TVRIDVDPTQ
+294 TVRIDIDPAQ

-310 PTVPILA
+310 PDVPILA

-329 LGRSVPTRPSRSE
+329 FGRFVEKRASRSGE
-342 EIEGVK
+342 VDGIK
-348 ATARQEMVAKAGA
+348 AAVHREMQAKAGA
-361 QIEIL
+361 QIEFL
-366 DALRTALPE
+366 DALRAALPE

-381 EMTQMGYVAQ
+381 EMTQIGYVAQ

-400 TFLSSGYQGTLG
+400 TFISSGYQGTLG

-418 LGAQVACPGRA
+418 LGVQVACPDRA
-429 VLSINGDGGFLF
+429 VLSINGDGGFMF

-446 STAVQQGLGVVAVV
+446 STAVQQALGVVVVV

-490 FVRLAE
+490 FVKLAE
-496 SFGAAAVRVQTP
+496 SFGAAGVRVDTP

-520 RSVPTVVCMPV
+520 RRIPTVVSVSV
-531 GRFPEPFDTVL
+531 GRFPDPFDTVL
-542 PTRAVRPK
+542 PTKAVRPK

>member
-30 LDHLFN
+30 LDALFN
-36 ALHDERDRI
+36 ALHDERNRI
-45 RVIHPRHEQAAAYMA
+45 RVVHTRHEQAAAYMA

-65 AGARVGTY
+65 ASGEVGAY
-73 VVVPGPGILNT
+73 AVVPGPGILNT
-84 TAALATAWGTYA
+84 TAALATAYGTHA
-96 PVLAITGQL
+96 PVLALTGQL
-105 PAHAIGQGHGLLHEI
+105 PAHAIGQGYGLLHEI

-130 AKWAD
+130 TKWAE

-141 QAAAQMRTAFHQLR
+141 QAAALMRTAFHQLR
-155 SGVPRPVALESP
+155 SGVPRPVAIESP
-167 MDVLGLEADIGGIGG
+167 MDILGLAANVDG
-182 IEDIGEEPGAAPI
+182 IEATPGAAPI
-195 APDTGAIEEAADLLA
+195 APDARAIEDAVKLMA

-231 DVAERLQA
+231 EVAEKLQA

-250 LDDRHPLSVTQPAG
+250 LDDRHPLSVTQPVG
-264 AKLWKHADAVL
+264 AKLWENADAVL
-275 AVGTRFTHYRTAW
+275 AVGTRFGHYRTSW
-288 GAAGLP
+288 GTAGLA
-294 TVRIDVDPTQ
+294 TVRIDVDPAQ

-310 PTVPILA
+310 PEIPILA

-329 LGRSVPTRPSRSE
+329 IGRLVATRPSRTD
-342 EIEGVK
+342 EIAGLK
-348 ATARQEMVAKAGA
+348 AAARREMQAGAGA
-361 QIEIL
+361 QVEFVEG
-366 DALRTALPE
+366 LRAALPE

-381 EMTQMGYVAQ
+381 EMTQIGYVAQ
-391 SAFPVHAPR
+391 SAFTVHAPR
-400 TFLSSGYQGTLG
+400 TYISSGYQGTLG

-418 LGAQVACPGRA
+418 LGVQVARPDRA
-429 VLSINGDGGFLF
+429 VLSVNGDGGFMF

-490 FVRLAE
+490 FVELAQ
-496 SFGAAAVRVQTP
+496 SFGAAAVRVETP
-508 DALRDAVAAAWG
+508 HALRDAVAAAWG
-520 RSVPTVVCMPV
+520 RRVPTVVSVRV
-531 GRFPEPFDTVL
+531 GRFPDPFSTVL
-542 PTRAVRPK
+542 PTKALRWR

>member
-1 MARMTTARAIVR
+1 MTRMTTAQAIVR

-30 LDHLFN
+30 LDPLFN
-36 ALHDERDRI
+36 ALYDEREYI

-65 AGARVGTY
+65 ASSKIGVYA
-73 VVVPGPGILNT
+73 VVPGPGILNT
-84 TAALATAWGTYA
+84 TAALATAYGTFT
-96 PVLAITGQL
+96 PVLVLTGQL
-105 PAHAIGQGHGLLHEI
+105 PSHAIGQGYGLLHEI
-120 PDQLAILRGL
+120 PEQLAILRGL
-130 AKWAD
+130 TKWAD

-141 QAAAQMRTAFHQLR
+141 QAVAAMHSAFHQLR
-155 SGVPRPVALESP
+155 SGVPRPVAIESP
-167 MDVLGLEADIGGIGG
+167 MDVLGLEADIDG
-182 IEDIGEEPGAAPI
+182 IEAVPGAVPI
-195 APDTGAIEEAADLLA
+195 APDPGAIEDAAKLLA
-210 SAEHPVIVAGGGAL
+210 SAAHPVIVAGGGAS
-224 HAGEALR
+224 HAGDALR
-231 DVAERLQA
+231 EVAERLQA

-264 AKLWKHADAVL
+264 ARLWKRADAVL
-275 AVGTRFTHYRTAW
+275 AVGTRFHHYRAAW
-288 GAAGLP
+288 GAAGLA
-294 TVRIDVDPTQ
+294 TIRIDVDPIR

-310 PTVPILA
+310 PDISVLA
-317 DARLALEALAGA
+317 DSRLALEALAAA
-329 LGRSVPTRPSRSE
+329 LDGFAGKRASRSDE
-342 EIEGVK
+342 MAGVK
-348 ATARQEMVAKAGA
+348 TAVRREMQTKAGA
-361 QIEIL
+361 QIEFL
-366 DALRTALPE
+366 DALRAALPE

-400 TFLSSGYQGTLG
+400 TFISSGYQGTLG

-418 LGAQVACPGRA
+418 LGAQVAHPDRA

-496 SFGAAAVRVQTP
+496 SFGAVGTRVETP
-508 DALRDAVAAAWG
+508 DALRDAVATAWG
-520 RSVPTVVCMPV
+520 RHVPTVVSVRV
-531 GRFPEPFDTVL
+531 GRFPDPFDTVL
-542 PTRAVRPK
+542 PMKAVRER

>member
-1 MARMTTARAIVR
+1 MARMTTGRAIVR

-30 LDHLFN
+30 LDAMFN
-36 ALHDERDRI
+36 ALHDECNRI

-65 AGARVGTY
+65 ASAKIGAY

-84 TAALATAWGTYA
+84 TAALATAYGTYA

-105 PAHAIGQGHGLLHEI
+105 PSHAIGQGYGLLHEI

-130 AKWAD
+130 TKWAG

-141 QAAAQMRTAFHQLR
+141 QAAALMHTAFHQLR
-155 SGVPRPVALESP
+155 SGVPRPVAIESP
-167 MDVLGLEADIGGIGG
+167 MDVLGLEADIDG
-182 IEDIGEEPGAAPI
+182 IEATPGAAPI
-195 APDTGAIEEAADLLA
+195 APDPGAIEDAAKLIA
-210 SAEHPVIVAGGGAL
+210 AAEHPVIVAGGGAL

-231 DVAERLQA
+231 DVAEKLQA

-264 AKLWKHADAVL
+264 AKLWKRADAVL
-275 AVGTRFTHYRTAW
+275 AVGTRFKHYRTAW
-288 GAAGLP
+288 GAAGLA
-294 TVRIDVDPTQ
+294 TVRIDVDPAQ

-310 PTVPILA
+310 PDIPLLA
-317 DARLALEALAGA
+317 DARLALGALAGA
-329 LGRSVPTRPSRSE
+329 LGRFVENRVSRSDE
-342 EIEGVK
+342 VNEIK
-348 ATARQEMVAKAGA
+348 ASVHREMQAKAGA
-361 QIEIL
+361 QIEFL
-366 DALRTALPE
+366 DALRAALPE

-381 EMTQMGYVAQ
+381 EMTQIGYVSQ

-400 TFLSSGYQGTLG
+400 TFISSGYQGTLG

-418 LGAQVACPGRA
+418 LGAQVACPDRA
-429 VLSINGDGGFLF
+429 VLSINGDGGFMF

-490 FVRLAE
+490 FVKLAE
-496 SFGAAAVRVQTP
+496 SFGADGVRVETP

-520 RSVPTVVCMPV
+520 RRIPTVVSVSV
-531 GRFPEPFDTVL
+531 GRFPDPFGTVL
-542 PTRAVRPK
+542 PTRAIRPR

>member
-13 SLVANGV
+13 SLAANGV
-20 DTVFGLPGVQ
+20 DIVFGLPGVQ
-30 LDHLFN
+30 LDALFN
-36 ALHDERDRI
+36 ALHDERNRI

-65 AGARVGTY
+65 ASSKIGTY

-84 TAALATAWGTYA
+84 TAALATAYSTCT

-105 PAHAIGQGHGLLHEI
+105 PSHAIGQGYGLLHEI
-120 PDQLAILRGL
+120 PDQLSILRGL
-130 AKWAD
+130 TKWAE

-141 QAAAQMRTAFHQLR
+141 QAAALMHTAFHQLR
-155 SGVPRPVALESP
+155 TGVPRPVAIESP
-167 MDVLGLEADIGGIGG
+167 MDVLGLEADIDG
-182 IEDIGEEPGAAPI
+182 IEAAPGAAPI
-195 APDTGAIEEAADLLA
+195 APDTGAIEDAAKLIA
-210 SAEHPVIVAGGGAL
+210 SAERPVIVAGGGAL

-231 DVAERLQA
+231 EVAEKLQA

-264 AKLWKHADAVL
+264 ARLWKHADVVL
-275 AVGTRFTHYRTAW
+275 AAGTRFKHYRTAW
-288 GAAGLP
+288 GAAGLA
-294 TVRIDVDPTQ
+294 TVRIDIDPAQ

-310 PTVPILA
+310 PDVPILA
-317 DARLALEALAGA
+317 DSRLALEALAGA
-329 LGRSVPTRPSRSE
+329 LGRFVEKRASRSGE
-342 EIEGVK
+342 VDGIK
-348 ATARQEMVAKAGA
+348 AAVHREMQAKAGA
-361 QIEIL
+361 QIEFL
-366 DALRTALPE
+366 DALRAALPE

-381 EMTQMGYVAQ
+381 EMTQIGYVAQ
-391 SAFPVHAPR
+391 AAFPVHAPR
-400 TFLSSGYQGTLG
+400 TFISSGYQGTLG

-418 LGAQVACPGRA
+418 LGVQVACPDRA
-429 VLSINGDGGFLF
+429 VLSINGDGGFMF

-446 STAVQQGLGVVAVV
+446 STAVQQALGVVVVV

-490 FVRLAE
+490 FVKLAE
-496 SFGAAAVRVQTP
+496 SFGAAGVRVDTP

-520 RSVPTVVCMPV
+520 RRIPTVVSVSV
-531 GRFPEPFDTVL
+531 GRFPDPFDTVL

>member
-30 LDHLFN
+30 LDALFN

-65 AGARVGTY
+65 ASAKVGAY

-84 TAALATAWGTYA
+84 AAALATAYGVCA

-105 PAHAIGQGHGLLHEI
+105 PAHAIGQGYGLLHEI

-130 AKWAD
+130 AKWAE
-135 RIEHPT
+135 RIDHPT
-141 QAAAQMRTAFHQLR
+141 KAAAVMHAAFHELR
-155 SGVPRPVALESP
+155 SGVPRPVAIESP
-167 MDVLGLEADIGGIGG
+167 MDALGLEADIEG
-182 IEDIGEEPGAAPI
+182 IERAPGAAPL
-195 APDTGAIEEAADLLA
+195 APDAGAVEDAAKLMA
-210 SAEHPVIVAGGGAL
+210 SAERPVIVVGGGAL
-224 HAGEALR
+224 HARDALR
-231 DVAERLQA
+231 EVAETLQA
-239 PVIAHRMGRGI
+239 PVISHRTGRGI
-250 LDDRHPLSVTQPAG
+250 LDDRHPLSMTQPAG
-264 AKLWKHADAVL
+264 AMVWKETDAVL
-275 AVGTRFTHYRTAW
+275 AVGTRFRHYRAAW

-294 TVRIDVDPTQ
+294 TVRIDADPAQ

-310 PTVPILA
+310 PAVAIVA
-317 DARLALEALAGA
+317 DARLALEALAAA
-329 LGRSVPTRPSRSE
+329 LGRIAGRRDSRTDESE
-342 EIEGVK
+342 AVK
-348 ATARQEMVAKAGA
+348 AAAHREMLAAAGA
-361 QIEIL
+361 QMEFL
-366 DALRTALPE
+366 DALRAALPE

-418 LGAQVACPGRA
+418 LGAQVACPDRA
-429 VLSINGDGGFLF
+429 VLSINGDGGFMF

-446 STAVQQGLGVVAVV
+446 STAVQQRLGVVAVV

-468 VKRMQEDLYGGRV
+468 VKRMQEDLYDGRV

-496 SFGAAAVRVQTP
+496 SFGAEGVRADTP
-508 DALRDAVAAAWG
+508 DELREAVAAAWG
-520 RSVPTVVCMPV
+520 RSVPTLVSVRV
-531 GRFPEPFDTVL
+531 GRFPDPFDTVL
-542 PTRAVRPK
+542 PTRALRPR

>member
-13 SLVANGV
+13 SLAANGV

-30 LDHLFN
+30 LDALFN
-36 ALHDERDRI
+36 ALHDERNRI

-65 AGARVGTY
+65 ASSKIGTY

-84 TAALATAWGTYA
+84 TAALATAYSTCT

-105 PAHAIGQGHGLLHEI
+105 PSHAIGQGYGLLHEI
-120 PDQLAILRGL
+120 PDQLSILRGL
-130 AKWAD
+130 TKWAE

-141 QAAAQMRTAFHQLR
+141 QAAALMHTAFHQLR
-155 SGVPRPVALESP
+155 TGVPRPVAIESP
-167 MDVLGLEADIGGIGG
+167 MDVLGLEADIDG
-182 IEDIGEEPGAAPI
+182 IEAAPGAAPI
-195 APDTGAIEEAADLLA
+195 APDTGAIEDAAKLIA
-210 SAEHPVIVAGGGAL
+210 SAERPVIVAGGGAL

-231 DVAERLQA
+231 EVAEKLQA

-264 AKLWKHADAVL
+264 ARLWKHADVVL
-275 AVGTRFTHYRTAW
+275 AAGTRFKHYRTAW
-288 GAAGLP
+288 GAAGLA
-294 TVRIDVDPTQ
+294 TVRIDIDPAQ

-310 PTVPILA
+310 PDVPILA

-329 LGRSVPTRPSRSE
+329 FGRFVEKRASRSGE
-342 EIEGVK
+342 VDGIK
-348 ATARQEMVAKAGA
+348 AAVHREMQAKAGA
-361 QIEIL
+361 QIEFL
-366 DALRTALPE
+366 DALRAALPE

-381 EMTQMGYVAQ
+381 EMTQIGYVAQ

-400 TFLSSGYQGTLG
+400 TFISSGYQGTLG

-418 LGAQVACPGRA
+418 LGVQVACPDRA
-429 VLSINGDGGFLF
+429 VLSINGDGGFMF

-446 STAVQQGLGVVAVV
+446 STAVQQALGVVVVV

-490 FVRLAE
+490 FVKLAE
-496 SFGAAAVRVQTP
+496 SFGAAGVRVDTP

-520 RSVPTVVCMPV
+520 QRIPTVVSVSV
-531 GRFPEPFDTVL
+531 GRFPDPFDTVL

>member
-30 LDHLFN
+30 LDALFN
-36 ALHDERDRI
+36 ALHDERNRV

-65 AGARVGTY
+65 ASGRVGTY

-84 TAALATAWGTYA
+84 TAALATAYGACA

-105 PAHAIGQGHGLLHEI
+105 PAHTIGRGYGLLHEI
-120 PDQLAILRGL
+120 PDQLAVLRGL
-130 AKWAD
+130 SKWAE

-141 QAAAQMRTAFHQLR
+141 QAPRLMHAAFDQLR
-155 SGVPRPVALESP
+155 SGVPRPVAVESP
-167 MDVLGLEADIGGIGG
+167 MDVLGLEADIEGIEAAPGPAPTSPDPGG
-182 IEDIGEEPGAAPI
+182 IENAAK
-195 APDTGAIEEAADLLA
+195 LLA
-210 SAEHPVIVAGGGAL
+210 AAEHPVIVVGGGAL
-224 HAGEALR
+224 HAGEALLE
-231 DVAERLQA
+231 VAQTLQA

-264 AKLWKHADAVL
+264 ARLWKEADAVL
-275 AVGTRFTHYRTAW
+275 AVGTRFTHYRTSW

-294 TVRIDVDPTQ
+294 VVRIDVDPAQ
-304 MHRLGR
+304 MHRLGT
-310 PTVPILA
+310 PAVPIVA
-317 DARLALEALAGA
+317 DARLALEALASA
-329 LGRSVPTRPSRSE
+329 LGRFAGRRASRRDE
-342 EIEGVK
+342 VAGIK
-348 ATARQEMVAKAGA
+348 AAALGEMRASAGK
-361 QIEIL
+361 QIEFL
-366 DALRTALPE
+366 DALRAALPE

-381 EMTQMGYVAQ
+381 EMTQVGYVAQ

-400 TFLSSGYQGTLG
+400 TYVSSGYQGTLG

-418 LGAQVACPGRA
+418 LGVQVACPDRA
-429 VLSINGDGGFLF
+429 VLSINGDGGFMF
-441 NAQEL
+441 NVQEL
-446 STAVQQGLGVVAVV
+446 STAVQQGLAVVAVV

-468 VKRMQEDLYGGRV
+468 VKRMQEDLHGGRV

-496 SFGAAAVRVQTP
+496 SFGAFGVRVDRP
-508 DALRDAVAAAWG
+508 DALRDAVARAWG
-520 RSVPTVVCMPV
+520 RRVPTVVSVSV
-531 GRFPEPFDTVL
+531 GRFPSPFDVVL
-542 PTRAVRPK
+542 PTREIRAR

>member
-13 SLVANGV
+13 SLAANGV

-30 LDHLFN
+30 LDALFN
-36 ALHDERDRI
+36 ALHDERNRI

-65 AGARVGTY
+65 ASSKIGAY

-84 TAALATAWGTYA
+84 TAALATAYSTCT

-105 PAHAIGQGHGLLHEI
+105 PSHAIGQGYGLLHEI
-120 PDQLAILRGL
+120 PDQLSILRGL
-130 AKWAD
+130 TKWAE

-141 QAAAQMRTAFHQLR
+141 QAAALMHTAFHQLR
-155 SGVPRPVALESP
+155 TGVPRPVAIESP
-167 MDVLGLEADIGGIGG
+167 MDVLGLEADIDG
-182 IEDIGEEPGAAPI
+182 IEAAPGAAPI
-195 APDTGAIEEAADLLA
+195 APDTGAIEDAAKLIA
-210 SAEHPVIVAGGGAL
+210 AAERPVIVAGGGAL

-231 DVAERLQA
+231 EVAEKLQA

-264 AKLWKHADAVL
+264 ARLWKHADAVL
-275 AVGTRFTHYRTAW
+275 AVGTRFKHYRTAW
-288 GAAGLP
+288 GAAGLA
-294 TVRIDVDPTQ
+294 TVRIDIDPAQ

-310 PTVPILA
+310 PDVPILA

-329 LGRSVPTRPSRSE
+329 FGRFVEKRASRSGE
-342 EIEGVK
+342 VDGIK
-348 ATARQEMVAKAGA
+348 AAVHREMQAKAGA
-361 QIEIL
+361 QIEFL
-366 DALRTALPE
+366 DALRAALPE

-381 EMTQMGYVAQ
+381 EMTQIGYVAQ

-400 TFLSSGYQGTLG
+400 TFISSGYQGTLG

-418 LGAQVACPGRA
+418 LGVQVACPDRA
-429 VLSINGDGGFLF
+429 VLSINGDGGFMF

-446 STAVQQGLGVVAVV
+446 STAVQQALGVVVVV

-490 FVRLAE
+490 FVKLAE
-496 SFGAAAVRVQTP
+496 SFGAAGVRVDTP

-520 RSVPTVVCMPV
+520 RRIPTVVSVSV
-531 GRFPEPFDTVL
+531 GRFPDPFDTVL
-542 PTRAVRPK
+542 PTKAVRPK